1 MFWLILGVLIW
12 SGVHLIPSVARP
24 FRASL
29 IERLGEQ
36 KYPGLFAMSILISLG
51 LIIFGWRSAPP
62 VPVYA
67 VSSWGRI
74 AALLLVY
81 PALVLFV
88 ASALPTNIKRVL
100 RHPQLS
106 GVLVWSVGH
115 LLANGESRSLVL
127 FGGMAAWALVEMLT
141 INRRDGE
148 WVRPEP
154 IPASGDLK
162 PILIAAVA
170 YGVLLFAHPY
180 LSGVSAMPG

>member
-24 FRASL
+24 LRSSL

-51 LIIFGWRSAPP
+51 LIIFGWRSTPP
-62 VPVYA
+62 VPIYA

-81 PALVLFV
+81 PALVLFI

-100 RHPQLS
+100 RHPQLIPELFTVHGFGPSRPVTGASPWPWIDHLSS
-106 GVLVWSVGH
+106 G
-115 LLANGESRSLVL
+115 
-127 FGGMAAWALVEMLT
+127 
-141 INRRDGE
+141 
-148 WVRPEP
+148 
-154 IPASGDLK
+154 
-162 PILIAAVA
+162 LIRTT
-170 YGVLLFAHPY
+170 
-180 LSGVSAMPG
+180 

>member
-12 SGVHLIPSVARP
+12 SGVHLIPSVAQP

-51 LIIFGWRSAPP
+51 LIIFGWRSTPP

-88 ASALPTNIKRVL
+88 ASGLPTNIKRVL

-141 INRRDGE
+141 INRRDGD
-148 WVRPEP
+148 WVRPKP